1 MSDGTDMYDVIVVGG
16 GPVGS
21 YTAAELAGKGNRV
34 VVLEQREKLGL
45 PVCCTG
51 IISQQC
57 VNEFS
62 IDEKL
67 ILRRLNSASISSPGG
82 RMIRL
87 RRPQTQACV
96 IDRATFDAAIAERAK
111 AAGVEY
117 LLGCSVKDIVTG
129 KDRVL
134 VEAVRQTG
142 KKEIAARAVVVASGF
157 SPRLVERLG
166 LGRIKDFVL
175 GAQAE
180 VEARDVGEVE
190 IYTGGR
196 IAPGFFAWLV
206 PTTDGMARVGL
217 ISRSQPKQHLHR
229 LIAEL
234 TDRGKIG
241 KTEAAL
247 NSRQMPLGLLPRTY
261 GRRLLVVGDAAG
273 QVKPTTGGG
282 IYYGLLCA
290 GLAAGVLSAALEE
303 DDLTAARLAVY
314 QQQWRRLLGQDIRLG
329 SLARRFYQRLGDG
342 HLDSLFGLANAS
354 GIVAAL
360 MAEENLTFD
369 WHGRVILSLIKKRF
383 LAGAAATLKIPF
395 RFGAGRKEDD
405 GGE

>member
-1 MSDGTDMYDVIVVGG
+1 MSDRPDIYDVIVVGG

-34 VVLEQREKLGL
+34 AVLEQREKLGL

-67 ILRRLNSASISSPGG
+67 ILRRLNSASVSSPGG
-82 RMIRL
+82 KMIRPQ
-87 RRPQTQACV
+87 RPQTQACV
-96 IDRATFDAAIAERAK
+96 IDRATFDAAIAERAQ

-117 LLGCSVKDIVTG
+117 LLGCTVKDIVIG

-142 KKEIAARAVVVASGF
+142 KQEIAARAVVVASGF

-166 LGRIKDFVL
+166 LGKIKDFAL

-180 VEARDVGEVE
+180 VE
-190 IYTGGR
+190 
-196 IAPGFFAWLV
+196 APGFFAWLV
-206 PTTDGMARVGL
+206 PGEDGMARVGL
-217 ISRSQPKQHLHR
+217 ISRSQPKQHLRR
-229 LIAEL
+229 LIAAL
-234 TDRGKIG
+234 TARGKIG

-303 DDLTAARLAVY
+303 DDLAAARLAV
-314 QQQWRRLLGQDIRLG
+314 
-329 SLARRFYQRLGDG
+329 
-342 HLDSLFGLANAS
+342 
-354 GIVAAL
+354 
-360 MAEENLTFD
+360 
-369 WHGRVILSLIKKRF
+369 
-383 LAGAAATLKIPF
+383 
-395 RFGAGRKEDD
+395 
-405 GGE
+405 

>member
-1 MSDGTDMYDVIVVGG
+1 LSDRLDMYDVIVVGG

-21 YTAAELAGKGNRV
+21 YAAAELAGRGNRV
-34 VVLEQREKLGL
+34 AVLEQREKLGQ

-62 IDEKL
+62 IDDKL

-82 RMIRL
+82 RMIRV
-87 RRPQTQACV
+87 RRSQTQACV
-96 IDRATFDAAIAERAK
+96 IDRATFDAAIAERAQ

-117 LLGCSVKDIVTG
+117 LLGRTVRDIVIG
-129 KDRVL
+129 RDSVL
-134 VEAVRQTG
+134 VAAARQTG
-142 KKEIAARAVVVASGF
+142 KQEIAARAVVVASGF
-157 SPRLVERLG
+157 SPRLVERLE
-166 LGRIKDFVL
+166 LGKIKDFAM

-180 VEARDVGEVE
+180 VEAKDVEEVE

-206 PTTDGMARVGL
+206 PTTNGMARVGL
-217 ISRSQPKQHLHR
+217 ISRRQPKQHLRR

-234 TDRGKIG
+234 TARGKLSE
-241 KTEAAL
+241 TEVTL
-247 NSRQMPLGLLPRTY
+247 HSRQMPLGMLPRTY

-314 QQQWRRLLGQDIRLG
+314 QKQWRHLLGKDIKLG
-329 SLARRFYQRLGDG
+329 SMARRFYQLLGDG
-342 HLDSLFGLANAS
+342 QLDSLFGLANAS
-354 GIVAAL
+354 GVVEAL
-360 MAEENLTFD
+360 IAEDNLTFD
-369 WHGRVILSLIKKRF
+369 WHGRVILSLVKKRF

-395 RFGAGRKEDD
+395 RFGVNRKEDD
-405 GGE
+405 GGD

>member
-1 MSDGTDMYDVIVVGG
+1 MSDGTDIYDVIVVGG

-34 VVLEQREKLGL
+34 AVPEQKEKLGQ

-57 VNEFS
+57 VTEFS

-67 ILRRLNSASISSPGG
+67 ILRRLNSASVYSPGG
-82 RMIRL
+82 NVIRM

-96 IDRATFDAAIAERAK
+96 VDRATFDAAIAEWAQ
-111 AAGVEY
+111 AAGAKY
-117 LLGCSVKDIVTG
+117 LLGCTVKDIVIG
-129 KDRVL
+129 EDRVL
-134 VEAVRQTG
+134 VGVLRQAE
-142 KKEIAARAVVVASGF
+142 KQVIAARSIVVASGF

-166 LGRIKDFVL
+166 LGKIKDFAL

-180 VEARDVGEVE
+180 VEAKDVEEVE

-206 PTTDGMARVGL
+206 PTAAGMARVGL
-217 ISRSQPKQHLHR
+217 ISRRQPKQYLSR

-234 TDRGKIG
+234 TERGKIG
-241 KTEAAL
+241 ESEAAL
-247 NSRQMPLGLLPRTY
+247 PTRQMPLGMLPRTY
-261 GRRLLVVGDAAG
+261 GRRLMVVGDAAG

-303 DDLTAARLAVY
+303 DDLTEARLAVY
-314 QQQWRRLLGQDIRLG
+314 QQQWRHLLGQDIRLG
-329 SLARRFYQRLGDG
+329 SLTRRFYQLLGDG
-342 HLDSLFGLANAS
+342 QIDSMFGLANAS
-354 GIVAAL
+354 DIVEAL
-360 MAEENLTFD
+360 QLEENLTFD
-369 WHGRVILSLIKKRF
+369 WHGRVILSLMRKRF

-395 RFGAGRKEDD
+395 RFGADRKEDD